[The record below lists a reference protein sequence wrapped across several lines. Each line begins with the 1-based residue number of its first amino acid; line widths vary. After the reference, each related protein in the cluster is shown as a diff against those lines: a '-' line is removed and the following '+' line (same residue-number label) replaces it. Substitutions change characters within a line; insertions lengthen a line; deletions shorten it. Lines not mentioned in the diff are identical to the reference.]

1 MYSFSIQPFDDF
13 STNFRFGESVTP
25 AMLSKANANT
35 KGIAPASEPAWKR
48 RRDQSP
54 PKQSGFYTP
63 ASSRSSE
70 SKIQNPVDPNPKKNL
85 FQADWKSNDIAKAQ
99 GEAKRK
105 DMEVLMNRFKT
116 VSQTE
121 TEQNRGTAGNSCNPP
136 KSSPN
141 RHNPR
146 SPVRKSPMPRPRSRS
161 PVRKSPAKPVFLKF
175 YMILPE
181 FRYEIISISLNFFY
195 ILLFFKGL
203 T

>member
-1 MYSFSIQPFDDF
+1 
-13 STNFRFGESVTP
+13 
-25 AMLSKANANT
+25 MLSKQANANA

-63 ASSRSSE
+63 ASSRSSQE
-70 SKIQNPVDPNPKKNL
+70 SKIQNPVDLKIQDLAANPKRTNL

-105 DMEVLMNRFKT
+105 DMELLMNRFKT

-121 TEQNRGTAGNSCNPP
+121 TEQNRGGAGNNSCNPP

-141 RHNPR
+141 RQNPR

-161 PVRKSPAKPVFLKF
+161 PVRKSPAKPVFFKF
-175 YMILPE
+175 YMILPPL
-181 FRYEIISISLNFFY
+181 RI
-195 ILLFFKGL
+195 
-203 T
+203 

>member
-1 MYSFSIQPFDDF
+1 
-13 STNFRFGESVTP
+13 
-25 AMLSKANANT
+25 MLSKANANV

-63 ASSRSSE
+63 ASSRSSQE
-70 SKIQNPVDPNPKKNL
+70 SKIQNDKIQDLANPKRTNL

-121 TEQNRGTAGNSCNPP
+121 TEQNRGGAGQN
-136 KSSPN
+136 SSPN
-141 RHNPR
+141 RQNPK

-161 PVRKSPAKPVFLKF
+161 PVRKSPAKPVHFKF
-175 YMILPE
+175 YI
-181 FRYEIISISLNFFY
+181 F
-195 ILLFFKGL
+195 L
-203 T
+203 TPLRI

>member
-1 MYSFSIQPFDDF
+1 
-13 STNFRFGESVTP
+13 
-25 AMLSKANANT
+25 MLSKQANANA

-63 ASSRSSE
+63 ASSRSSQE
-70 SKIQNPVDPNPKKNL
+70 SKIQNPVNDKIQEAGNPKRTNL

-105 DMEVLMNRFKT
+105 DMELLMNRFKT

-121 TEQNRGTAGNSCNPP
+121 TEQNSGGN
-136 KSSPN
+136 
-141 RHNPR
+141 NPR

-161 PVRKSPAKPVFLKF
+161 PVRKSPAKPVFFLF
-175 YMILPE
+175 YMILPPI
-181 FRYEIISISLNFFY
+181 RI
-195 ILLFFKGL
+195 
-203 T
+203 

>member
-1 MYSFSIQPFDDF
+1 MYSSTIQAFDDF
-13 STNFRFGESVTP
+13 FYNFRFGESVTP
-25 AMLSKANANT
+25 AMLSKANANV

-63 ASSRSSE
+63 ASSRSSQE
-70 SKIQNPVDPNPKKNL
+70 SKIQNPVNDKIQEAGNPKRTNL

-121 TEQNRGTAGNSCNPP
+121 TEQNRGGAGQN
-136 KSSPN
+136 SSPN
-141 RHNPR
+141 RQNPR

-161 PVRKSPAKPVFLKF
+161 PVRKSPAKPVFL
-175 YMILPE
+175 
-181 FRYEIISISLNFFY
+181 NFFMVLPPLR
-195 ILLFFKGL
+195 I
-203 T
+203 

>member
-1 MYSFSIQPFDDF
+1 
-13 STNFRFGESVTP
+13 
-25 AMLSKANANT
+25 MLSKQANANA

-63 ASSRSSE
+63 ASSRSSQE
-70 SKIQNPVDPNPKKNL
+70 SKIQNPVDLKIQDLAANPKRTNL

-105 DMEVLMNRFKT
+105 DMELLMNRFKT

-121 TEQNRGTAGNSCNPP
+121 TEQNQGGN
-136 KSSPN
+136 
-141 RHNPR
+141 NPR

-161 PVRKSPAKPVFLKF
+161 PVRKSPAKPVFFKF
-175 YMILPE
+175 YMILPPL
-181 FRYEIISISLNFFY
+181 RI
-195 ILLFFKGL
+195 
-203 T
+203 

>member
-70 SKIQNPVDPNPKKNL
+70 SKIQNPVDPNPKKTL

-105 DMEVLMNRFKT
+105 DMELLMNRFKT

-161 PVRKSPAKPVFLKF
+161 PVRKSPAKPVFLNDFTRIK
-175 YMILPE
+175 I
-181 FRYEIISISLNFFY
+181 
-195 ILLFFKGL
+195 
-203 T
+203 

>member
-1 MYSFSIQPFDDF
+1 
-13 STNFRFGESVTP
+13 
-25 AMLSKANANT
+25 MLSKQANANA

-63 ASSRSSE
+63 ASSRSSQE
-70 SKIQNPVDPNPKKNL
+70 SKIQNPVDLKIQDLAANPKRTNL

-105 DMEVLMNRFKT
+105 DMELLMNRFKT

-121 TEQNRGTAGNSCNPP
+121 TEE
-136 KSSPN
+136 K
-141 RHNPR
+141 PR

-161 PVRKSPAKPVFLKF
+161 PVRKSPAKPVYFKF
-175 YMILPE
+175 YMILTPL
-181 FRYEIISISLNFFY
+181 RL
-195 ILLFFKGL
+195 
-203 T
+203 

>member
-1 MYSFSIQPFDDF
+1 
-13 STNFRFGESVTP
+13 
-25 AMLSKANANT
+25 MLSKANANV

-63 ASSRSSE
+63 ASSRSSQE
-70 SKIQNPVDPNPKKNL
+70 SKIQNPVTDKIQEAGNPKRTNL

-121 TEQNRGTAGNSCNPP
+121 TEQNRGKRRFCREQPQRSAQLLPSCFDP
-136 KSSPN
+136 SSSF
-141 RHNPR
+141 H
-146 SPVRKSPMPRPRSRS
+146 
-161 PVRKSPAKPVFLKF
+161 LCC
-175 YMILPE
+175 
-181 FRYEIISISLNFFY
+181 
-195 ILLFFKGL
+195 
-203 T
+203 

>member
-1 MYSFSIQPFDDF
+1 
-13 STNFRFGESVTP
+13 
-25 AMLSKANANT
+25 MLSKQANANA

-63 ASSRSSE
+63 ASSRSSQE
-70 SKIQNPVDPNPKKNL
+70 SKIQNPVDLKIQDLAANPKRTNL

-105 DMEVLMNRFKT
+105 DMELLMNRFKT

-121 TEQNRGTAGNSCNPP
+121 TEQNRGSAGQN
-136 KSSPN
+136 SSPN
-141 RHNPR
+141 RQNPR

-161 PVRKSPAKPVFLKF
+161 PVRKSPAKPVFFKF
-175 YMILPE
+175 YMILPPL
-181 FRYEIISISLNFFY
+181 RI
-195 ILLFFKGL
+195 
-203 T
+203 